1 MIDGIEALIAL
12 EKYETVS
19 EAAIRLRLTQSA
31 VSKRIQALQNELKI
45 KLVEPDGRRVRIT
58 SDGYQFLNKARP
70 LLLELKNLTI
80 NSDKSNLSHFSLGLS
95 DSIAGSFGPQVV
107 SETLKTFKN
116 LELDF
121 HVHRSLMLLENISL
135 GRYQLGLCTFD
146 ENRKDLYSSHLYNEP
161 LVLLNSELRSKANK
175 NLPLI
180 TIEEN
185 SATWKNVGS
194 ELKKEYPQL
203 FSNNVIYVESFM
215 AVYQMTKV
223 GLGNGL
229 IPLGLTKEFHMKKES
244 YKKLKVTRTIS
255 LVTRKTIAQMDFFE
269 PFYKELKNNIE
280 YYFEK

>member
-1 MIDGIEALIAL
+1 MLDGIEALIAL
-12 EKYETVS
+12 EKYGTIS

-31 VSKRIQALQNELKI
+31 VSKRIQALQLELKA
-45 KLVEPDGRRVRIT
+45 KLIEPDGRRVRLT
-58 SDGYQFLNKARP
+58 RDGYQFLNKARP
-70 LLLELKNLTI
+70 LVIELKNLTLH
-80 NSDKSNLSHFSLGLS
+80 SDKSNLSHFALGLS

-135 GRYQLGLCTFD
+135 GKYQLGICTYD
-146 ENRKDLYSSHLYNEP
+146 ENRKDLYSAHLVDEP
-161 LVLLNSELRSKANK
+161 LVLLHSEFRNKPNK

-185 SATWKNVGS
+185 SATWKNIGTV
-194 ELKKEYPQL
+194 LKKDYAHL

-229 IPLGLTKEFHMKKES
+229 IPLGMTHEFHLKKES
-244 YKKLKVTRTIS
+244 YRKLKVTRTIS
-255 LVTRKTIAQMDFFE
+255 LVTRKTIAQMEFFD
-269 PFYKELKNNIE
+269 PFYRELKNNIE
-280 YYFEK
+280 HYFEK

>member
-1 MIDGIEALIAL
+1 MLDGIEALIAL

-31 VSKRIQALQNELKI
+31 VSKRIQALQSELKI
-45 KLVEPDGRRVRIT
+45 KLVEPDGRRVRLT
-58 SDGYQFLNKARP
+58 SDGYQFLNKAKP

-80 NSDKSNLSHFSLGLS
+80 SSDKSNLSHFSLGLS
-95 DSIAGSFGPQVV
+95 DSIAGSFGPLVV
-107 SETLKTFKN
+107 TDTLKSFKN
-116 LELDF
+116 IELDF

-146 ENRKDLYSSHLYNEP
+146 ENRKDLFSAHLYDEA
-161 LVLLNSELRSKANK
+161 LVLLNSELKNKTNK

-185 SATWKNVGS
+185 SATWKNVGPL
-194 ELKKEYPQL
+194 LKKEYPHL
-203 FSNNVIYVESFM
+203 FLNNVIYVESFM

-229 IPLGLTKEFHMKKES
+229 IPMGMTQEFHLTKESF
-244 YKKLKVTRTIS
+244 KKLKVTRSIS
-255 LVTRKTIAQMDFFE
+255 LVTRKTIAQMDFFD
-269 PFYKELKNNIE
+269 PFFKELKNNIE
-280 YYFEK
+280 NYFKN